1 MVAEED
7 DDVVVVGRWRIAGS
21 SRQIFCDTTSYQFY
35 DTIPAYVL
43 VLKYTNSKSGGSWRR
58 EHFAYPKLK
67 NICSPLKSKPK
78 RYDTQKYIPTLGTKS
93 VPKPYVESVPIRTQ
107 SWTKYFWTNFG
118 YTLCTKGIPM
128 YKSGSGHTSSC
139 HIFCHASHED
149 HKHNKKYYHRDHG
162 SHCPTSI
169 MQRHHHI
176 SATAGPNPLKINDDK
191 VDSLFYNSF

>member
-1 MVAEED
+1 MY
-7 DDVVVVGRWRIAGS
+7 
-21 SRQIFCDTTSYQFY
+21 F
-35 DTIPAYVL
+35 
-43 VLKYTNSKSGGSWRR
+43 
-58 EHFAYPKLK
+58 
-67 NICSPLKSKPK
+67 
-78 RYDTQKYIPTLGTKS
+78 
-93 VPKPYVESVPIRTQ
+93 
-107 SWTKYFWTNFG
+107 WTWTNFG

-191 VDSLFYNSF
+191 VYSLFYNSFQFQRSCFVFRWSGYNTIMSIHQRSRNPHHYHYNLCRFIRIEKRTIKG

>member
-1 MVAEED
+1 M
-7 DDVVVVGRWRIAGS
+7 
-21 SRQIFCDTTSYQFY
+21 
-35 DTIPAYVL
+35 
-43 VLKYTNSKSGGSWRR
+43 
-58 EHFAYPKLK
+58 K

-191 VDSLFYNSF
+191 VYSLFYNSFQFQRSCFVFRWSGYNTIMSIHQRSRNPHHYHYNLCRFIRSEHYYI